1 LQAIE
6 DQNRRGIEKVQSAM
20 SGAGRYGSAQMQDV
34 MARAQAEVADPVLA
48 QDYAQ
53 RMQIAQQA
61 TSGLAQT
68 GQTTADIYDRGLR
81 MAGQWAQL
89 APGLQQAQ
97 YVPGQMSM
105 AAGEYNAQRAQQAL
119 NDQINLWNAQ
129 QAYPWQQLQ
138 RESAILA
145 GAGQLGGTTVTAQ
158 TPMQA
163 PLGQRLLGG
172 ALVGGGLGSTIGGPF
187 GAAGGAGLGALT
199 GAFL

>member
-1 LQAIE
+1 
-6 DQNRRGIEKVQSAM
+6 
-20 SGAGRYGSAQMQDV
+20 MQDV
-34 MARAQAEVADPVLA
+34 IARAQAEVADPTLA

-53 RMQIAQQA
+53 RMQLAQQA

-68 GQTTADIYDRGLR
+68 GQTAADIYNRGLG
-81 MAGQWAQL
+81 MAGTYSQL
-89 APGLQQAQ
+89 LPQLGQAQ
-97 YVPGQMSM
+97 YATQMGGAQAIQAPGQF
-105 AAGEYNAQRAQQAL
+105 YTNYAQQAL
-119 NDQINLWNAQ
+119 NNQIAQYNAQ
-129 QAYPWQQLQ
+129 QAYPWQQLE

-163 PLGQRLLGG
+163 PLAQRLLGG
-172 ALVGGGLGSTIGGPF
+172 ALVGGGLGSAIGGPF